1 MRDEGGRN
9 LIERAALVTAYQA
22 TRRVT
27 EELCRPLATEDHVV
41 QPMDDASPP
50 KWHLGHTT
58 WFFETFALAPFLKDH
73 RPVHEAFA
81 AVFNSYYEAFPG
93 RVPRP
98 RRGALS
104 RPTVAEVRDYRMT
117 IDRGI
122 ARLAELAGEAEW
134 REAAER
140 IELGI
145 QHEQQHQELLL
156 MDIKSIIAA
165 NAIRFP
171 YAPLPAPPSTE
182 RRPRGEGGDPP
193 RLLPFAGGLTRV
205 GHEGKAFAFDNER
218 PAHPTHV
225 PAFALQDR
233 LVTNREYLEFVNAG
247 GYADHRHWLSDGWA
261 TVRAAV
267 WRAPLY
273 WEQREPGAGWR
284 VVTLQGVVDLPLD
297 EPVAHV
303 SYYEAE
309 AYAAW
314 AGRRLA
320 TEFEWEHAAR
330 GSGCGPADGVF
341 LESGL
346 YHPAPASPEGGGR
359 PRQML
364 GDLWEWTASAYLP
377 YPGYRRLPGDLG
389 EYNGKFMSGQMVL
402 RGGSFATPRGH
413 IRTSYRNFYYPHQ
426 RWPFTGIRLAAD
438 A

>member
-1 MRDEGGRN
+1 
-9 LIERAALVTAYQA
+9 
-22 TRRVT
+22 VT
-27 EELCRPLATEDHVV
+27 EDLCRPLATEDHVV

-58 WFFETFALAPFLKDH
+58 WFFETFVLAPFLPDH
-73 RPVHEAFA
+73 RPFNEAFA
-81 AVFNSYYEAFPG
+81 VVFNSYYEAFPG

-104 RPTVAEVRDYRMT
+104 RPTVAEIRDYRAAV
-117 IDRGI
+117 DKGI
-122 ARLAELAGEAEW
+122 VRLSELAGDNEW

-145 QHEQQHQELLL
+145 QHEQQHQELIL

-165 NAIRFP
+165 NAIRVP
-171 YAPLPAPPSTE
+171 YAPPPAPGAAEP
-182 RRPRGEGGDPP
+182 RPRSGESDVA
-193 RLLPFAGGLTRV
+193 RLLPFAGGMTRI
-205 GHEGKAFAFDNER
+205 GHEGEAFAFDNER
-218 PAHPTHV
+218 AAHPTHV

-233 LVTNREYLEFVNAG
+233 LVTNREYLAFVDAG

-261 TVRAAV
+261 TVRTAG
-267 WRAPLY
+267 WTSPLY
-273 WEQREPGAGWR
+273 WERREPGEGWR
-284 VVTLQGVVDLPLD
+284 VVTLHGVVDLPLA
-297 EPVAHV
+297 EPVAQV

-314 AGRRLA
+314 AGKRLP

-330 GSGCGPADGVF
+330 HSECTVAEGVF

-346 YHPAPASPEGGGR
+346 YHAAPAGSPRSAR

-377 YPGYRRLPGDLG
+377 YPGYRRPAGALS

-402 RGGSFATPRGH
+402 RGGSFATPRAH
-413 IRTSYRNFYYPHQ
+413 IRPTYRNFYYPQQ
-426 RWPFTGIRLAAD
+426 RWAFTGIRLAVD